1 MEDGGRPTAKKSV
14 CIRIP
19 REVLR
24 DVDLYARWA
33 GLNRTDAMVSLIKA
47 GVHWTVVDSAAYDE
61 FRDRALADGD
71 A

>member
-1 MEDGGRPTAKKSV
+1 MEGEGKPTAKKSV

-24 DVDLYARWA
+24 EVDLYARYA
-33 GLNRTDAMVSLIKA
+33 GLTRTDAMVSLIKA
-47 GVHWTVVDSAAYDE
+47 GVHWTVADSAAYDE
-61 FRDRALADGD
+61 FRDKALAEGE